1 MMRFTTGAASAAHAK
16 KFEGVE
22 PMTDDRFLSPQERIT
37 RDLERDLH
45 KDVPPGE
52 NLGSATPQSE
62 NLGLTADALKDLRTR
77 LPGLTDAEL
86 KRIPVEPEG
95 YRLRAGSTYVNL
107 RDPNLTPFVATG
119 GMVAEPG
126 AALAPKSATEYLLWN
141 RIVGVET
148 PERLDEPPDTPL
160 P

>member
-1 MMRFTTGAASAAHAK
+1 
-16 KFEGVE
+16 
-22 PMTDDRFLSPQERIT
+22 MTDDRFLTPQERIS

-52 NLGSATPQSE
+52 NVDASAPQSE
-62 NLGLTADALKDLRTR
+62 AMGLSADMLKDLHER

-95 YRLRAGSTYVNL
+95 YRLREGATYVDL
-107 RDPNLTPFVATG
+107 RDPNLTPFVAMG
-119 GMVAEPG
+119 GMVARPG
-126 AALAPKSATEYLLWN
+126 SALAPKSATDYLVWN
-141 RIVGVET
+141 RIVGVST
-148 PERLDEPPDTPL
+148 PEQLDEPPGTPL